1 MKARNYPQAIVNML
15 KLSKKSD
22 REEFMLYV
30 KMVLLGTVVVG
41 AIGYVIQFVAS
52 LLRLTG
58 R

>member
-22 REEFMLYV
+22 REEFILYL